1 MNCEHY
7 VGQSDV
13 AALKA
18 VGGTPWHRRCEGEV
32 RLLPYS
38 TDGNMILCRRCYELE
53 IDHRRE
59 LIREGIPM
67 KMPTWNSLNKYEEN

>member
-7 VGQSDV
+7 NGIARQ
-13 AALKA
+13 
-18 VGGTPWHRRCEGEV
+18 TCEGEV

-38 TDGNMILCRRCYELE
+38 TEGNMILCRRCYELE

-67 KMPTWNSLNKYEEN
+67 KMPIWNSLNKYEEN